1 MVKVLINK
9 EVRSPFKHKRLYK
22 KIAKTT
28 LELLQIE
35 GQSEVNVIIVNNDLI
50 RQLYKQYKNK
60 DKATD
65 VLSFEADFRKLAPMI
80 GYNMLGD
87 IYISWEKVEEQAKE
101 YNHSTK
107 REWAYL
113 FAHGML
119 HLCGYDHMNEKDEKV
134 MNDLANEI
142 MKRVKVGRDV

>member
-1 MVKVLINK
+1 MIKVIISK
-9 EVRSPFKHKRLYK
+9 EVRSPFKYKRLYK
-22 KIAKTT
+22 KIASAT
-28 LELLQIE
+28 LELLKIE
-35 GQSEVNVIIVNNDLI
+35 GHSEVNVIIVDNDLM

-87 IYISWEKVEEQAKE
+87 IYINWQKVEEQAKE
-101 YNHSTK
+101 YNHSNK

-119 HLCGYDHMNEKDEKV
+119 HVCGYDHMNPEDEKV
-134 MNDLANEI
+134 MNGLANQI
-142 MKRVKVGRDV
+142 MEKVKVGRDV

>member
-1 MVKVLINK
+1 MIKVIISE
-9 EVRSPFKHKRLYK
+9 EVRSPFKYKRLYK

-28 LELLQIE
+28 LELLKIH
-35 GQSEVNVIIVNNDLI
+35 GHSEVNVIIVDNDLMKKI
-50 RQLYKQYKNK
+50 YKQYKKK

-65 VLSFEADFRKLAPMI
+65 VLSFEADFKKLAPMI

-87 IYISWEKVEEQAKE
+87 IYINWQKVEEQAKE

-113 FAHGML
+113 FAHGLL
-119 HLCGYDHMNEKDEKV
+119 HVCGYDHMNEKDEKI
-134 MNDLANEI
+134 MNSLASKI
-142 MKRVKVGRDV
+142 MERVKVGRNV